1 MNKNYNVELLP
12 EDIIKTM
19 KKNIYYNYLHF
30 TSYSD
35 INKNYLSIRSSLFSL
50 IHKISNK
57 MNFKSNTYFLGI
69 YYLDLIL
76 LKNKIPSLYK
86 NNFELLGLTCLV
98 LAAKHLENDPTV
110 PQLQYFVNTY
120 HYIIKQ
126 YMHNFQTKNFYEYS
140 HISFND
146 LLLSEVIVCKML
158 NYKLNYFTIY
168 DFNSFFFGHGILK
181 IEQLS
186 DITEDLYSLKNDN
199 NLDEDDLNY
208 IDPDMVKRILEKIYK
223 KSRYYLDNVVK
234 NKISLKYDSFLI
246 SIYIMH
252 KSVEYV
258 ILKENKLLNGGKN
271 QEEYYIEKIDEILK
285 RKTTKCFKDIMNDI
299 YKIDLDSIEE
309 YQYLINDEEFLKVF
323 ELAKYSDNKNI
334 KNNNKNEFDVN
345 ERLLPER
352 MSKLSKIHRKFQS
365 NNIDSLSKNKFDKS
379 ETIEHKKFSPK
390 KVTHMKVPSEKYN
403 KIKRLKIL
411 ERLNK
416 NTKTSKN
423 KFTKS
428 FILMN
433 SKDEIS
439 KNKMNTSINM
449 QNNNIDILSRTK
461 YNSDYNDM
469 FFYNIKNNNK
479 NKTINI
485 DNYNE
490 KIIEPYNQGNKI
502 TNKYQNN
509 TSFIKNLNL
518 KDPLIT
524 ENNYQHF
531 PTLGVERD
539 KSLIKSDLDNI
550 QINKI
555 NFNIENNSGKNL
567 ININKKINTLNK
579 NDNPSTYIKP
589 YSRKVIPKVEKK
601 TINNQNKNN
610 KLNITNK
617 MTINTS
623 INQTNISFKENQ
635 FNNYTSKNYELRS
648 SNANKFKNSL
658 LENSNKLNDSIEKK
672 KEYSTNINASYGRI
686 NLNMLK
692 RTKENEISSS
702 KCNNKIKGIKLSIND
717 IKKSGVSVNK
727 IKVNGVSNRHKLNK
741 RLILGMHKTPMKT
754 ENYLKNALKR
764 NIGVKRDN
772 NISIINNNNSIDNS
786 FEEPFENRQ
795 NNEKKIDNI
804 SCLNLNINKIDSNKK
819 VINIKNELNKYD
831 NSSSNIMKDNI
842 NRTNEL
848 SSSSEEEDY
857 DEENDNK
864 FKLNNIRINQLTEEN
879 NDNSFDKIEKNNIK
893 DYNDKKYKNK
903 KMAEK
908 GKNNNKKIPKIEL
921 IQINKK
927 KSPTI
932 VINNNINVNF
942 DNKNLNSANQFSK
955 IKKFK
960 IK

>member
-12 EDIIKTM
+12 EEVIKTM

-35 INKNYLSIRSSLFSL
+35 INKNYLSIRSTLFSL

-57 MNFKSNTYFLGI
+57 MNFKSNTYFLSI
-69 YYLDLIL
+69 YYLDLIF
-76 LKNKIPSLYK
+76 LKNKIPSIFS

-110 PQLQYFVNTY
+110 PQLQYFINAYNYVV
-120 HYIIKQ
+120 KQ
-126 YMHNFQTKNFYEYS
+126 NMNYFQSKNLYDFS
-140 HISFND
+140 NISLND

-186 DITEDLYSLKNDN
+186 DITEDLYSPKNDID
-199 NLDEDDLNY
+199 DELNY

-258 ILKENKLLNGGKN
+258 IIKENKLLNEGKN
-271 QEEYYIEKIDEILK
+271 QEEYYIEKIEEILK
-285 RKTTKCFKDIMNDI
+285 RKTSKCFKDIMNDI

-309 YQYLINDEEFLKVF
+309 YQYLINDENFLKIFDVF
-323 ELAKYSDNKNI
+323 KYNENKII
-334 KNNNKNEFDVN
+334 KNNNKNEFDID

-352 MSKLSKIHRKFQS
+352 LSKLNKIHRKFQS
-365 NNIDSLSKNKFDKS
+365 NNVDDFSKNKFDKS

-390 KVTHMKVPSEKYN
+390 KVTSMKIPSEKYS

-416 NTKTSKN
+416 NSKTSKN

-428 FILMN
+428 FTLMN
-433 SKDEIS
+433 SKEENP
-439 KNKMNTSINM
+439 KNKMNTSINI
-449 QNNNIDILSRTK
+449 QNNNIDILSK
-461 YNSDYNDM
+461 SNYNIDFNDM
-469 FFYNIKNNNK
+469 FLYNIKNNNK
-479 NKTINI
+479 NKTINVE
-485 DNYNE
+485 NYNE
-490 KIIEPYNQGNKI
+490 KIIEPYNPGNKAM
-502 TNKYQNN
+502 NKYQNN
-509 TSFIKNLNL
+509 TSFIKNLHL
-518 KDPLIT
+518 KDRLAN
-524 ENNYQHF
+524 ENNLQYF

-539 KSLIKSDLDNI
+539 KNLIKSNLDM
-550 QINKI
+550 NKI
-555 NFNIENNSGKNL
+555 NLDTFNIENNSGKNL
-567 ININKKINTLNK
+567 ININKKINK
-579 NDNPSTYIKP
+579 NDIPITTIKP
-589 YSRKVIPKVEKK
+589 YSRKVVPKVEKK
-601 TINNQNKNN
+601 IKNNQIKNDKSNINN
-610 KLNITNK
+610 NI
-617 MTINTS
+617 TINTS
-623 INQTNISFKENQ
+623 INKSNIVFKEAK
-635 FNNYTSKNYELRS
+635 FNNLTSKNYELRG
-648 SNANKFKNSL
+648 SNANKYKNSL
-658 LENSNKLNDSIEKK
+658 LDNNLNDSNERI
-672 KEYSTNINASYGRI
+672 KEYSTNINSSYGRI

-692 RTKENEISSS
+692 RAKENEISNT
-702 KCNNKIKGIKLSIND
+702 KFNNTKTNGIRISIND
-717 IKKSGVSVNK
+717 IKKSAMSVNK

-764 NIGVKRDN
+764 NIGVKRKN
-772 NISIINNNNSIDNS
+772 NISIINNNYIDNS
-786 FEEPFENRQ
+786 FEEPFQNRENDDKKIENRDYSC
-795 NNEKKIDNI
+795 ID
-804 SCLNLNINKIDSNKK
+804 LNINKLDSNKK
-819 VINIKNELNKYD
+819 IIKMKKEMIKDGSYN
-831 NSSSNIMKDNI
+831 NIMKDNI
-842 NRTNEL
+842 NRSEGI
-848 SSSSEEEDY
+848 SSSSEDEY
-857 DEENDNK
+857 FEENANN
-864 FKLNNIRINQLTEEN
+864 FKLNNIRINRLTEEN
-879 NDNSFDKIEKNNIK
+879 NDSSFDKMEKNNYK
-893 DYNDKKYKNK
+893 DYSDNQLKIKKIIN
-903 KMAEK
+903 K
-908 GKNNNKKIPKIEL
+908 GKNIRNEKNIPKIEL

-942 DNKNLNSANQFSK
+942 DNKSISSTNQFSK
-955 IKKFK
+955 LKKFK